1 MTSGPPL
8 VRASD
13 IAPFLRWLRE
23 NDRPLESSLEAAHL
37 PVAPWEEPDRLI
49 PLVSALEVMRSL
61 AASEGPDIGC
71 RVVLPTSILELGSLG
86 TAMLDG
92 RTPREAINRLCA
104 AMDHHS
110 SHEQI
115 TMAPAPGGAVIRE
128 DIDLKLDDETRH
140 ITQQYVAALFRS
152 LLRLTGFSGEPLRYI
167 SMTSHPRF
175 GLDHLR
181 GLLGAQPVAT
191 ATGRLSIFVPDD
203 VLDRPFSPDL
213 RASNASPSDGDTT
226 PLRDVDFRRAAV
238 AFIAARFQVD
248 GREPS
253 LGQFAAA
260 GGLSARTIQRRLA
273 EENASFSALVDE
285 VRRTRALADLGD
297 HSTPIA
303 SIAADLGYSGQ
314 QAFTRAVRR
323 WAGNSP
329 REVRKR
335 ARH

>member
-1 MTSGPPL
+1 

-13 IAPFLRWLRE
+13 IAPFVRWLRE
-23 NDRPLESSLEAAHL
+23 NDRPLESILEAAHL

-61 AASEGPDIGC
+61 AATEGPDIGC
-71 RVVLPTSILELGSLG
+71 RVVLPTSVLELGSLG

-104 AMDHHS
+104 AMDQHS

-115 TMAPAPGGAVIRE
+115 TMTPAPGGAIIRE
-128 DIDLKLDDETRH
+128 HIDLRLDDETRH

-152 LLRLTGFSGEPLRYI
+152 LFRMTGFSGEPLRYI
-167 SMTSHPRF
+167 SMTPHPRF
-175 GLDHLR
+175 GLVHLH
-181 GLLGAQPVAT
+181 GLLGAQPVTT
-191 ATGRLSIFVPDD
+191 ASGKLSIFAPDD
-203 VLDRPFSPDL
+203 VLDRPFPPDL
-213 RASNASPSDGDTT
+213 RASDAPPSDGDTT
-226 PLRDVDFRRAAV
+226 PLRDVDFRRAAA
-238 AFIAARFQVD
+238 AFIATRFQVD

-253 LGQFAAA
+253 LAEFAAA
-260 GGLSARTIQRRLA
+260 GGLSPRTVQRRLA

-285 VRRTRALADLGD
+285 VRRARALVVLGTA
-297 HSTPIA
+297 STPIA

-323 WAGNSP
+323 WAGASP
-329 REVRKR
+329 RELRKR
-335 ARH
+335 ANR